1 MNLVDSPGLFDTKSP
16 EIDVSNQYGIYEAFC
31 KARTAKPVII
41 LSLMKFGDRGED
53 FKTIIKFYA
62 SML

>member
-1 MNLVDSPGLFDTKSP
+1 MNLVDSPGLYDTKSP
-16 EIDVSNQYGIYEAFC
+16 EIDVSNQFGIYEAFC
-31 KARTAKPVII
+31 KAKTAKPVII

-53 FKTIIKFYA
+53 FKEIIKYYA